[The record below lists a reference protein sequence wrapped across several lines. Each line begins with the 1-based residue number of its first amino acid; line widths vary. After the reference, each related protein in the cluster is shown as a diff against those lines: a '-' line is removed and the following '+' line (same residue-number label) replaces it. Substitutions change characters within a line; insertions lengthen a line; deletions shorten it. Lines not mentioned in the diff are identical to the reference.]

1 MKVKKGFTLVE
12 LLIAL
17 ALVSLIIVTG
27 TNPLL
32 IGIKAHAITIDEFN
46 VQSNTRYVSAKIN
59 TIIRDAS
66 GVFVLHRED
75 DENLTEEWNY
85 IMLNEDST
93 KLLEYVWDDVSKTH
107 IPRELV
113 VGINDVTF
121 DLEFIKN
128 NPPDKDKLLEFNL
141 NVKTGGI
148 VREIKSE
155 LESKNALQ
163 VIDRS
168 YMNKGNT
175 LAYRY
180 DARLDEA
187 SNAQAVI
194 AMVLDTSGSMAYN
207 MNGNSTTNNSNKR
220 ITKMKAE
227 AVRLVESLAKNNNIY
242 ISIVPFSST
251 ANNPKEML
259 KANSNLSTIRN
270 QINGLSA
277 DGGTNTGDG
286 IRRGFYKIKYFNE
299 EDENKN
305 KTNKNFMIVLV
316 DGVTTFASVNMV
328 NEQVSTPNQGSEYI
342 LDGHVYKYDTYS
354 SRTVKIDYG
363 DTYNDGTYEYSK
375 YRHRSRD
382 LGETRISGALR
393 TEPFIQN
400 NTEYFYSRTSGSRY
414 YYRSYEHEYR
424 RYIYEYDGVKPG
436 DYVTGDNNIDNNKA
450 NDNTYYSN
458 GRYAGNGSNLD
469 PWGTEYVN
477 VIGEMVR
484 EYKEGTNE
492 AIKVYVIGFS
502 AVPKDHNSL
511 GDIAMATRGDKVF
524 YEAGDSDALE
534 EIFRAIQMEI
544 TDALWHIGG
553 PN

>member
-121 DLEFIKN
+121 DLEFKKN
-128 NPPDKDKLLEFNL
+128 NPPDVDKLLEFYL
-141 NVKTGGI
+141 NVKTGGKE
-148 VREIKSE
+148 REITSE

-194 AMVLDTSGSMAYN
+194 AMVLDTSKSMAYN
-207 MNGNSTTNNSNKR
+207 MNGNSKTNNSNKR

-328 NEQVSTPNQGSEYI
+328 NEQVSTPTYQGSEYI
-342 LDGHVYKYDTYS
+342 LDGHVYKYDTY
-354 SRTVKIDYG
+354 
-363 DTYNDGTYEYSK
+363 
-375 YRHRSRD
+375 
-382 LGETRISGALR
+382 
-393 TEPFIQN
+393 
-400 NTEYFYSRTSGSRY
+400 
-414 YYRSYEHEYR
+414 EYR

-436 DYVTGDNNIDNNKA
+436 DYVTGDNNIDNKKA

-524 YEAGDSDALE
+524 YKAGDSDALE

>member
-207 MNGNSTTNNSNKR
+207 MNGNSTTNSSNKR

-286 IRRGFYKIKYFNE
+286 IRRGFYKINTLMK
-299 EDENKN
+299 KMKI
-305 KTNKNFMIVLV
+305 KTKPI
-316 DGVTTFASVNMV
+316 
-328 NEQVSTPNQGSEYI
+328 
-342 LDGHVYKYDTYS
+342 
-354 SRTVKIDYG
+354 RT
-363 DTYNDGTYEYSK
+363 
-375 YRHRSRD
+375 
-382 LGETRISGALR
+382 L
-393 TEPFIQN
+393 
-400 NTEYFYSRTSGSRY
+400 
-414 YYRSYEHEYR
+414 
-424 RYIYEYDGVKPG
+424 
-436 DYVTGDNNIDNNKA
+436 
-450 NDNTYYSN
+450 
-458 GRYAGNGSNLD
+458 
-469 PWGTEYVN
+469 
-477 VIGEMVR
+477 
-484 EYKEGTNE
+484 
-492 AIKVYVIGFS
+492 
-502 AVPKDHNSL
+502 
-511 GDIAMATRGDKVF
+511 
-524 YEAGDSDALE
+524 
-534 EIFRAIQMEI
+534 
-544 TDALWHIGG
+544 
-553 PN
+553 